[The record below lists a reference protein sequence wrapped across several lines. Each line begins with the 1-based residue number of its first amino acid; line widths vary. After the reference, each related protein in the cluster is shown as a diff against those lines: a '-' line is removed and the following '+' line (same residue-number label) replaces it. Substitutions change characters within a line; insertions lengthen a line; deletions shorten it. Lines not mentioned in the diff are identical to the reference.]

1 LKYDQENGK
10 FVKKLKSVN
19 EKKKPCACASCDF
32 RDVVFSYLDDPAVEE
47 LCNHKEE
54 QLFRK
59 GEIINHEGEKISN
72 FKYLKSGLVKL
83 YRRTPTGEEQVI
95 TITRPFEFVSN
106 MSIFSEDR
114 YQYSVSALE
123 DSVVCMVKLAFIKE
137 LFLKNGGFAMG
148 LLTKISL
155 INDKIITQTLDIRQ
169 KNLIGRVAFVLLY
182 FTKEIFNSRVFD
194 LPVSRKEIADYIG
207 MSTANVIRTLSD
219 FKKEGIIRV
228 FGKTI
233 EVVDIDKLEIISKRG

>member
-1 LKYDQENGK
+1 MSAQIVISGMLCFLTLMIPQLKNY
-10 FVKKLKSVN
+10 
-19 EKKKPCACASCDF
+19 AII
-32 RDVVFSYLDDPAVEE
+32 
-47 LCNHKEE
+47 KEE
-54 QLFRK
+54 QSFRK
-59 GEIINHEGEKISN
+59 GEIINHEGEKITN

-83 YRRTPTGEEQVI
+83 YRRTSNGEEQVI

-106 MSIFSEDR
+106 MSIFSEER

-123 DSVVCMVKLAFIKE
+123 DSIVCMVKLDFIKE

-148 LLTKISL
+148 LLTKISM
-155 INDKIITQTLDIRQ
+155 INDKIISQTLDIRQ
-169 KNLIGRVAFVLLY
+169 KNLVGRVAFVLLY
-182 FTKEIFNSRVFD
+182 FTKEIYNSRVFD

-219 FKKEGIIRV
+219 FKKEGIIKV

-233 EVVDIDKLEIISKRG
+233 EVVNVDKLEIISKRG

>member
-1 LKYDQENGK
+1 MN
-10 FVKKLKSVN
+10 VN
-19 EKKKPCACASCDF
+19 EKKKPCSCASCDF
-32 RDVVFSYLDDPAVEE
+32 REVVFSFLDDPSVED
-47 LCNHKEE
+47 LCDHKVE
-54 QLFRK
+54 QFFRK

-83 YRRTPTGEEQVI
+83 YRRTQSGDEQVI

-106 MSIFSEDR
+106 MSIFSEDK

-123 DSVVCMVKLAFIKE
+123 DSVVCMVKLDFVKQ
-137 LFLKNGGFAMG
+137 LFMKNGGFAMG
-148 LLTKISL
+148 LLTKISR
-155 INDKIITQTLDIRQ
+155 INDKIISQTLDIRQ
-169 KNLIGRVAFVLLY
+169 KNLVGRVAFVLLY
-182 FTKEIFNSRVFD
+182 FTNDIYKSRVFD

-233 EVVDIDKLEIISKRG
+233 EIVDVAKLEIISKLG

>member
-1 LKYDQENGK
+1 M
-10 FVKKLKSVN
+10 S
-19 EKKKPCACASCDF
+19 EKKKPCICQNCEF
-32 RDVVFSYLDDPAVEE
+32 RDVVFAYLDEE
-47 LCNHKEE
+47 SIDQLCDNKEE
-54 QLFRK
+54 QSFRK
-59 GEIINHEGEKISN
+59 GEIINHEGEKIIN

-83 YRRTPTGEEQVI
+83 YRRTPNGDEQVI

-106 MSIFSEDR
+106 MSIFSEER

-123 DSVVCMVKLAFIKE
+123 DSVVCAVKLDFIKE
-137 LFLKNGGFAMG
+137 LFLKNGSFAMG
-148 LLTKISL
+148 LLTKISV
-155 INDKIITQTLDIRQ
+155 INDKIIRQTLDIRQ

-182 FTKEIFNSRVFD
+182 FTNEIYNSRVFD

-219 FKKEGIIRV
+219 FKKEGIIRI

-233 EVVDIDKLEIISKRG
+233 EVVDLNRLEVISRRG

>member
-1 LKYDQENGK
+1 MER
-10 FVKKLKSVN
+10 VN
-19 EKKKPCACASCDF
+19 EKNKLCVCANCDF
-32 RDVVFSYLDDPAVEE
+32 RDVVFSYLDDSAIEE
-47 LCNHKEE
+47 LCNNKEE
-54 QLFRK
+54 QSFLK
-59 GEIINHEGEKISN
+59 GEIINHEGEKITN

-83 YRRTPTGEEQVI
+83 YRRTTTGEEQVI

-106 MSIFSEDR
+106 MSIFSEER

-123 DSVVCMVKLAFIKE
+123 DSVVCMVKLDFIKQ
-137 LFLKNGGFAMG
+137 LFLKNGAFAMG
-148 LLTKISL
+148 LLTKISM
-155 INDKIITQTLDIRQ
+155 INDKIINQTLDIRQ

-182 FTKEIFNSRVFD
+182 FTKEIYNSRVFD

-219 FKKEGIIRV
+219 FKKEDIIRI

-233 EVVDIDKLEIISKRG
+233 EVVDINKLEIISKRG

>member
-1 LKYDQENGK
+1 
-10 FVKKLKSVN
+10 VN
-19 EKKKPCACASCDF
+19 EKKRPCSCASCDF
-32 RDVVFSYLDDPAVEE
+32 RDVVFSYLTDPAVEE
-47 LCNHKEE
+47 LCDHKEE
-54 QLFRK
+54 QFFRK

-83 YRRTPTGEEQVI
+83 YRRTSTGEEQVI

-106 MSIFSEDR
+106 MSIFSEEK

-123 DSVVCMVKLAFIKE
+123 DSIICMVKLEYIKE

-148 LLTKISL
+148 LLTKISR
-155 INDKIITQTLDIRQ
+155 INDKIISQTLDIRQ
-169 KNLIGRVAFVLLY
+169 KNLIGRVAYVLLY
-182 FTKEIFNSRVFD
+182 FTNEIYKSRVFD

-219 FKKEGIIRV
+219 FKKDGIIRV

-233 EVVDIDKLEIISKRG
+233 EVVDAEKLEIISRHG

>member
-1 LKYDQENGK
+1 M
-10 FVKKLKSVN
+10 N
-19 EKKKPCACASCDF
+19 EKKKPCSCASCDF
-32 RDVVFSYLDDPAVEE
+32 RDIVFSYLTDPAVEE
-47 LCNHKEE
+47 LCDHKEE
-54 QLFRK
+54 QFFRK

-83 YRRTPTGEEQVI
+83 YRRTPTGDEQVI

-106 MSIFSEDR
+106 MSIFSEEK

-123 DSVVCMVKLAFIKE
+123 DSVVCMVKLDFIKA
-137 LFLKNGGFAMG
+137 LFFKNGSFAMG
-148 LLTKISL
+148 LLTKISR
-155 INDKIITQTLDIRQ
+155 INDKIISQTLDIRQ

-182 FTKEIFNSRVFD
+182 FTNEIYKSRVFD

-233 EVVDIDKLEIISKRG
+233 EVVEVEKLEIISRHG

>member
-1 LKYDQENGK
+1 M
-10 FVKKLKSVN
+10 N
-19 EKKKPCACASCDF
+19 EKKKPCSCASCDF
-32 RDVVFSYLDDPAVEE
+32 REVVFSYLDEISVEE
-47 LCNHKEE
+47 LCDHKEE
-54 QLFRK
+54 LFFRK

-83 YRRTPTGEEQVI
+83 YRRTPNGEEQVI

-106 MSIFSEDR
+106 MSIFSEER

-123 DSVVCMVKLAFIKE
+123 DSIVCMVNLDFIKQ

-148 LLTKISL
+148 LLTKISR
-155 INDKIITQTLDIRQ
+155 INDKIISQTLDIRQ
-169 KNLIGRVAFVLLY
+169 KNLIGRVAYVLLY
-182 FTKEIFNSRVFD
+182 FTNDIYKSRVFD

-207 MSTANVIRTLSD
+207 MSTANVIRTMSE

-233 EVVDIDKLEIISKRG
+233 EVVDMAKLEVISKHG

>member
-1 LKYDQENGK
+1 M
-10 FVKKLKSVN
+10 N
-19 EKKKPCACASCDF
+19 EKKKPCVCASCDF
-32 RDVVFSYLDDPAVEE
+32 RDVVFSYLDDSSVED

-54 QLFRK
+54 QFFRK
-59 GEIINHEGEKISN
+59 GEVINHEGEKIN
-72 FKYLKSGLVKL
+72 TFKYLKSGLVKL
-83 YRRTPTGEEQVI
+83 YRRTSTGDEQVI

-106 MSIFSEDR
+106 MSIFSEER

-123 DSVVCMVKLAFIKE
+123 DSVVCMVKLDFIKE
-137 LFLKNGGFAMG
+137 LFFKNGAFAMG
-148 LLTKISL
+148 LLTKISM
-155 INDKIITQTLDIRQ
+155 INDKIISQTLDIRQ

-182 FTKEIFNSRVFD
+182 FTKEIYKSRVFD

-207 MSTANVIRTLSD
+207 MSTANVIRTMSD

-233 EVVDIDKLEIISKRG
+233 EVVDIEKLEIISKRG

>member
-1 LKYDQENGK
+1 
-10 FVKKLKSVN
+10 VN
-19 EKKKPCACASCDF
+19 EKKKPCICASCDF
-32 RDVVFSYLDDPAVEE
+32 RDVVFSYLDDPSVDE
-47 LCNHKEE
+47 LCNNKDE
-54 QLFRK
+54 QFFRK
-59 GEIINHEGEKISN
+59 GEVINHEGEKIVN

-83 YRRTPTGEEQVI
+83 YRRTSTGEEQVI

-106 MSIFSEDR
+106 MSIFSEER

-123 DSVVCMVKLAFIKE
+123 DSVVCMVKLDFIKE

-148 LLTKISL
+148 LLTKISM
-155 INDKIITQTLDIRQ
+155 INDKIISQTLDIRQ
-169 KNLIGRVAFVLLY
+169 KNLVGRVAFVLLY
-182 FTKEIFNSRVFD
+182 FTNEIYNSRVFD

-219 FKKEGIIRV
+219 FKKEDIIRV

-233 EVVDIDKLEIISKRG
+233 EVVNIEKLEIISKRG

>member
-1 LKYDQENGK
+1 M
-10 FVKKLKSVN
+10 N
-19 EKKKPCACASCDF
+19 EKKKPCSCASCDF
-32 RDVVFSYLDDPAVEE
+32 RDVVFSYLSDPAIEE
-47 LCNHKEE
+47 LCDNKEE
-54 QLFRK
+54 QFFRK
-59 GEIINHEGEKISN
+59 GEVINHEGEKITN

-83 YRRTPTGEEQVI
+83 YRRTPSGDEQVI

-106 MSIFSEDR
+106 MSIFSQDR

-123 DSVVCMVKLAFIKE
+123 DSVVCMVNLDFIKQ

-148 LLTKISL
+148 LLTKISRL
-155 INDKIITQTLDIRQ
+155 NDKIISQTLDMRQ

-182 FTKEIFNSRVFD
+182 FTNEIYRSRVFD

-233 EVVDIDKLEIISKRG
+233 EVVDVNKLEIISRHG

>member
-1 LKYDQENGK
+1 M
-10 FVKKLKSVN
+10 N
-19 EKKKPCACASCDF
+19 EKKKPCVCANCDF
-32 RDVVFSYLDDPAVEE
+32 RDIVFSYLDDPSIEE
-47 LCNHKEE
+47 LCNNKEE
-54 QLFRK
+54 QSFRK
-59 GEIINHEGEKISN
+59 GEIINHEGEKITN

-83 YRRTPTGEEQVI
+83 YRRTSNGEEQVI

-106 MSIFSEDR
+106 MSIFSEER

-123 DSVVCMVKLAFIKE
+123 DSVVCIVKLDFIKE

-148 LLTKISL
+148 LLTKISR
-155 INDKIITQTLDIRQ
+155 INDKIISQTLDIRQ
-169 KNLIGRVAFVLLY
+169 KNLVGRVAFVLLY
-182 FTKEIFNSRVFD
+182 FTKEIYNSRVFD

-219 FKKEGIIRV
+219 FKREEIIRV

-233 EVVDIDKLEIISKRG
+233 EVVDVDKLEIISKRG

>member
-1 LKYDQENGK
+1 
-10 FVKKLKSVN
+10 VN
-19 EKKKPCACASCDF
+19 DKKKPCICENCEF
-32 RDVVFSYLDDPAVEE
+32 REVVFSYLDDESIE
-47 LCNHKEE
+47 QLCDHKEE
-54 QLFRK
+54 QSFRK
-59 GEIINHEGEKISN
+59 GEIINHEGEKIIN

-83 YRRTPTGEEQVI
+83 YRRTPGGDEQVI

-106 MSIFSEDR
+106 MSIFSEER

-123 DSVVCMVKLAFIKE
+123 DSVVCTVDLNFIKE
-137 LFLKNGGFAMG
+137 LFLRNGSFAMG
-148 LLTKISL
+148 LLTKISM
-155 INDKIITQTLDIRQ
+155 INDKIIRQTLDIRQ

-182 FTKEIFNSRVFD
+182 FTNEIYNSRVFD

-219 FKKEGIIRV
+219 FKKEGIIRI

-233 EVVDIDKLEIISKRG
+233 EVVDLQRLEVISRRG